1 MNFFAS
7 KKKNLFNE
15 KNSNIIKK
23 YLKSNNLYASKLL
36 LKNVLMSHR
45 KKFENIKKKIK
56 IFLKLKSHVF
66 TVLLFFFNENIIS
79 YNYEDKNS

>member
-56 IFLKLKSHVF
+56 IFLKLKSNVF
-66 TVLLFFFNENIIS
+66 TVLLFFF
-79 YNYEDKNS
+79 